1 MPTAPYGTDLGPPAH
16 VRLKSVDGG
25 RAELSLSG
33 EVTGNAA
40 LEIEERLAHKSLR
53 GVCEWVLD
61 LSEVEQLDAA
71 CAYALMR
78 PLVEVSPPPV
88 VNVRGARKRV
98 RRTLHETGA
107 EKFLNIE
114 D

>member
-1 MPTAPYGTDLGPPAH
+1 MSAPPYGTDLGPPAH
-16 VRLKSVDGG
+16 VRLKSVDAG

-40 LEIEERLAHKSLR
+40 LEIEECLSSKALR
-53 GVCEWVLD
+53 GVREWVLD
-61 LSEVEQLDAA
+61 LSEVQQLDAA

-88 VNVRGARKRV
+88 VSVRGARKRV

-107 EKFLNIE
+107 EKLLHIE

>member
-1 MPTAPYGTDLGPPAH
+1 MDA
-16 VRLKSVDGG
+16 G
-25 RAELSLSG
+25 RAELALSG

-40 LEIEERLAHKSLR
+40 LEIEECLSHKSLR

-61 LSEVEQLDAA
+61 LSEVEYLDAT

-78 PLVEVSPPPV
+78 PLVEGSPPPV
-88 VNVRGARKRV
+88 VIVRGARRRV

-107 EKFLNIE
+107 EKLLHIE